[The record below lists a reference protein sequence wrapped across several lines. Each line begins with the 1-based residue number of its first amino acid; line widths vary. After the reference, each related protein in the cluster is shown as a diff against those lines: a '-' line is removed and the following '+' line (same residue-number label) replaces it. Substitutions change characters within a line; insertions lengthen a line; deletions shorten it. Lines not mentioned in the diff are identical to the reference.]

1 MSEPSVTIVGGGE
14 RIPGSSGVRF
24 QGKQIVNTHKVKWMV
39 DGGAFVDTPTT
50 DPRRIDSYSTRMKIL
65 YDNGGLLPL
74 PGITVLTDGSI
85 CMGLEAERHEKNPR
99 YWEVTAEFGE
109 NETKQKAPG
118 GDNPNPNPTT
128 WIPVWELDYKVED
141 FFDVVDARGLIYRN
155 SLGKPFDGGLRRGK
169 MIACWS
175 FFQYE
180 QDILTEDQ
188 VTARN
193 EICNAFDFK
202 GFKKHTL
209 LLVVKGSAR
218 GIYNGYPAR
227 RIDYEIQWKKGKQ
240 GGFKVTTDAVTWT
253 DAPATEFSGWRELT
267 LDVSPF
273 HLVDGDAKQY
283 REKDGQPALAN
294 LNGAGQWAG
303 KAGSGFQNP
312 PALLA
317 YEPFPLVNFS
327 SFLRT

>member
-128 WIPVWELDYKVED
+128 WIPVWSIGYEVDEVFEQ
-141 FFDVVDARGLIYRN
+141 FDARGFKFIN
-155 SLGKPFDGGLRRGK
+155 SAGMPFEEGIRRGK
-169 MIACWS
+169 TIVCHD
-175 FFQYE
+175 FFQYDP
-180 QDILTEDQ
+180 DILTEDQ
-188 VTARN
+188 VSSRN
-193 EICNAFDFK
+193 EVMNSAPFK
-202 GFKKHTL
+202 GFAKYTL
-209 LLVVKGSAR
+209 LLIVTGSAR
-218 GIYNGYPAR
+218 GVFNGYPAR
-227 RIDYEIQWKKGKQ
+227 RTDYTVKYKKGIQ
-240 GGFKVTTDAVTWT
+240 GGFKVTTNGTSWT
-253 DAPATEFSGWRELT
+253 DAPATEYSGWRSMQ
-267 LDVSPF
+267 LDVGPWHVVSSKS
-273 HLVDGDAKQY
+273 KQF
-283 REKDGQPALAN
+283 RSDDGQPGMAN
-294 LNGAGQWAG
+294 LNGAGVWAG
-303 KAGSGFQNP
+303 ASSGIQNP
-312 PALLA
+312 PALLSYWEYPA
-317 YEPFPLVNFS
+317 IDFN